1 MSGLRPGNEYMVSL
15 CTMLV
20 CNRLTSAAA
29 FIKIQTKPSPP
40 VNLKVKEVK
49 SRSVMLCWERPEDME
64 GVLYGYNIMYSCDE
78 EQPKSEMVEFEAS
91 EVTLSDLKPGVQYS
105 FTIVTVLQ
113 GGGRSSGSST
123 HVCTKPAPPVN
134 LKVEE
139 VKTTSVTLCW
149 ERPKDMKGVYYKYII
164 SYSCG
169 REQPES
175 ETHESHICSAVL
187 SGLKPGVEYNVTVST
202 VLHDGAKS
210 NENSTHVL
218 TLPSS
223 PRDLKVKE
231 VKSRSVILC
240 WERPEDMEEVP
251 YGYDITYSCD
261 GEQPKSEMVESEAS
275 EITLSDLKPGVQ
287 YSFTI
292 VTVLQGEGRSS
303 GSSTHV
309 CTKPVPPVNLK
320 VEEVNTTSV
329 TLCWER
335 PKDMEGVY
343 YKAEYNVTVRT
354 VLHDGAKSN
363 GNSTHVLT
371 LPSSPR
377 DLKVNE
383 VKSRSVM
390 LCWERPEDMEGV
402 PYGYE
407 ITYSCDGEQ
416 PKSEMVESEASE
428 ITLSDLK
435 PGVQYSFTIVTVLQG
450 GRRSRGSSTHVCTKP
465 VPPVNLKV
473 EEVNTTSVTLCWERP
488 KDMEGVYY

>member
-1 MSGLRPGNEYMVSL
+1 MTLSSSFSLEPSAPQKLKILSVDETSVTINWKKPTNMADVPHKFILTFSSNSCQTETITTEESIAWMSGLRPGNEYMVSL

-20 CNRLTSAAA
+20 CNGLTSAPVC
-29 FIKIQTKPSPP
+29 IKIQTKPSPP

-49 SRSVMLCWERPEDME
+49 SRSVTLCWERPEDME
-64 GVLYGYNIMYSCDE
+64 GVLYGYDITYNCDG
-78 EQPKSEMVEFEAS
+78 EQPKSEMLESEAS

-113 GGGRSSGSST
+113 GEGRSSGSSA

-149 ERPKDMKGVYYKYII
+149 ERPEDMEGVYYKYII

-202 VLHDGAKS
+202 VLHDGAKI

-223 PRDLKVKE
+223 PRNLKVKE
-231 VKSRSVILC
+231 VKSRSVTLC
-240 WERPEDMEEVP
+240 WERPEDMEGVF

-275 EITLSDLKPGVQ
+275 EVTLSDLKPGVQ

-309 CTKPVPPVNLK
+309 CTKPSVPQKLK
-320 VEEVNTTSV
+320 ICTLDATSV
-329 TLCWER
+329 SLSWEA
-335 PKDMEGVY
+335 PPDMEGVLH
-343 YKAEYNVTVRT
+343 KYNVSWHTNNQPSQSIATKETSTKVDGLNPACDYFLSVRSVLDCNGLESDLLQTTVRT
-354 VLHDGAKSN
+354 GK
-363 GNSTHVLT
+363 
-371 LPSSPR
+371 
-377 DLKVNE
+377 
-383 VKSRSVM
+383 
-390 LCWERPEDMEGV
+390 
-402 PYGYE
+402 
-407 ITYSCDGEQ
+407 
-416 PKSEMVESEASE
+416 
-428 ITLSDLK
+428 
-435 PGVQYSFTIVTVLQG
+435 
-450 GRRSRGSSTHVCTKP
+450 
-465 VPPVNLKV
+465 
-473 EEVNTTSVTLCWERP
+473 
-488 KDMEGVYY
+488 